1 MKNFLKKYFIPGD
14 HNSHSPVIFEASSLL
29 IIVIIGSLFLL
40 ISAFGKME
48 MSKGKN
54 FLAEVQAALLIDLTN
69 SSRSSQNL
77 ATLKMN
83 PLLTLAAQL
92 KADDMVR
99 HNYFAHIDPGDKEK
113 TPWYWFELVGYPTN
127 AWRGENLAADFYRSE
142 DAHRAWMRSSGHKA
156 NILYDRYTEI
166 GVATASGI
174 IDGISTTVVVQM
186 FGGPVNP
193 YQDTTHIG
201 DNINNVIAYLDKE
214 GAPLMIS
221 NTAIET
227 AKIVKTE
234 TPSSNSSNVVSVTTA
249 SDKTINI
256 QTADLSSTKTATKPI
271 SNQSQQTS
279 AKSLSSESNNSAT
292 ITSATSRELSSVSR
306 EVNSVSFSV
315 LGSADRPHIKLS
327 WPNFIIMQAP
337 NISLIGISI
346 LLLGIIIALIIK
358 IFVNIRRQ
366 NIFAI
371 MRGVL
376 IICVLIALLVL
387 NHALF
392 QTPLILSIK

>member
-1 MKNFLKKYFIPGD
+1 
-14 HNSHSPVIFEASSLL
+14 
-29 IIVIIGSLFLL
+29 
-40 ISAFGKME
+40 
-48 MSKGKN
+48 
-54 FLAEVQAALLIDLTN
+54 
-69 SSRSSQNL
+69 
-77 ATLKMN
+77 
-83 PLLTLAAQL
+83 
-92 KADDMVR
+92 
-99 HNYFAHIDPGDKEK
+99 
-113 TPWYWFELVGYPTN
+113 
-127 AWRGENLAADFYRSE
+127 
-142 DAHRAWMRSSGHKA
+142 MRSSGHKA